1 MEDWNV
7 PILNPDDG
15 AALAQALSIKKDM
28 SGVRITAVHFGPPS
42 GDRFITEALALG
54 CDEGLRIWD
63 ENLEDLH
70 TGSKLLIFTRVA
82 KILGFDLLFT
92 GTKSLDTGSAQ
103 LGILLASTLQ
113 VPCITRVSRIDAI
126 HEDTVTATRNLE
138 LGWKEQ
144 VESTRPVVIT
154 MEAEEEILPCPSF
167 SDVARAAETD
177 IQCLDLAGIGISREE
192 IRQAES
198 RLVFGPLRFPAP
210 GLQYIQPPDSSLPA
224 FERRRQIGEGSM
236 QKRQGRIVR
245 GSEDEVVEELF
256 QALMREGWVEHLR
269 KA

>member
-1 MEDWNV
+1 MFDTRIPLECIEETGRLMEDWNV

-103 LGILLASTLQ
+103 LGT
-113 VPCITRVSRIDAI
+113 
-126 HEDTVTATRNLE
+126 
-138 LGWKEQ
+138 G
-144 VESTRPVVIT
+144 
-154 MEAEEEILPCPSF
+154 
-167 SDVARAAETD
+167 
-177 IQCLDLAGIGISREE
+177 
-192 IRQAES
+192 
-198 RLVFGPLRFPAP
+198 
-210 GLQYIQPPDSSLPA
+210 
-224 FERRRQIGEGSM
+224 
-236 QKRQGRIVR
+236 
-245 GSEDEVVEELF
+245 
-256 QALMREGWVEHLR
+256 
-269 KA
+269 